1 MSKVQF
7 QHWNSFFK
15 SACQL
20 SNHEKG
26 LQFELLTLNVL
37 KTYPQYAL
45 QLENIWLLRNGV
57 PPDLKKKLNLPNSDE
72 GIDII
77 AQTYSGEYW
86 AIQCKFKA
94 SHQPPSMRELSTF
107 NNLAH
112 THCKNISM
120 AILFH
125 TGERGVKKKHLMGE
139 KYAEL
144 GLEFW
149 LSLSPYQWKAISNA
163 SQSKKTRPEVRNPRE
178 HQKNAIKQAQK
189 HFVSNGNSRG
199 RLIMPCG
206 TGKSLSAFWIAN
218 SLKAKSVIIAVPS
231 LNLIKQ
237 SLEDWTTEFVAIN
250 ESPRPEWQVVC
261 SDDSTSKLRD
271 EFVSDVYSLGI
282 HTTTKVDEI
291 TSFLKKKT
299 KGRKIIFVT
308 YQSSDRLA
316 KASKKAKFTFDLAIL
331 DEAHKTVGVKSKSFS
346 TLLTDKNIS
355 IRTRIFMTA
364 TERVLKSTNDDVLSM
379 DDESVYGK
387 RFYQLTFK
395 DAIHTSPQII
405 SDYKILTIAV
415 TDKQIQELVKK
426 NKFLTDRKNKIEEQD
441 AQSLAAAIALRQATN
456 KYGIKHAISFH
467 RSIKA
472 AENFTKLNERLNSSK
487 VDSIYLS
494 SYHISGQQSA
504 GQRSQLLED
513 FKNDQIALMT
523 NARCLTEGVDVPMI
537 DCVLF
542 ADPKQS
548 IVDIV
553 QAAGRA
559 LRVYPGKKYG
569 YIMMPLIVPDNM
581 EFEAFT
587 ETTPFKQ
594 VAKIVTALST
604 QDERIVEEFKLINQ
618 QKSISGRRIEFT
630 GSIPVGF
637 KLDISTFAK
646 GIDVAYW
653 KRVGRANW
661 RSFEEARQF
670 VRDLNFKGQSNWQ
683 VFRVSTQMPYD
694 IPTNPNLVY
703 QKKGWISWG
712 DWFGTESI
720 ANSKRDFLTFE
731 EAKNISQNLKLK
743 NQVEWF
749 DKYKSGEITKRIP
762 YSPNRFYKEKG
773 WISWGDWLGTN
784 TVYKKT
790 FLSYDE
796 AKKIVHKLNLNSQN
810 EWYSFVKNNLKP
822 HNIPYTPSTSYKNKG
837 WISWADWLNTDNIAP
852 QDIKFLP
859 FREARERVH
868 KMNIKNAK
876 SWFAFCASGN
886 KPKNIPSNPNLEYKN
901 NGWISY
907 GDWLGTKRTSN
918 WRREFL
924 EFNEAKKIV
933 HSLKLKNKKEWDEFC
948 KSGNKPEDIP
958 QKPSRTYRDKGWK
971 GLGDWLGT
979 NTIVSHKISFRP
991 FIDARK
997 FAQSLNLTTTSDWF
1011 NYFKSANRPSDIPFN
1026 PRLSYKNKGWKG
1038 WQDFLGNK

>member
-1 MSKVQF
+1 MMSKVQF
-7 QHWNSFFK
+7 QNWNSFIK

-26 LQFELLTLNVL
+26 LQFELLTLLVL
-37 KTYPQYAL
+37 MTYPQYAL
-45 QLENIWLLRNGV
+45 QLENFWLLRNGV
-57 PPDLKKKLNLPNSDE
+57 PSGLKKRLNLPNSDE

-94 SHQPPSMRELSTF
+94 SQEPPTMRELSTF

-120 AILFH
+120 ALLFH
-125 TGERGVKKKHLMGE
+125 TGESGVRKKYLMGE

-163 SQSKKTRPEVRNPRE
+163 SQSKKTKPEVRNPRE
-178 HQKNAIKQAQK
+178 HQKNAIKLAQE
-189 HFVSNGNSRG
+189 HFVFNGNSRG

-231 LNLIKQ
+231 LNLLKQ

-282 HTTTKVDEI
+282 HTTTKVDAI
-291 TSFLKKKT
+291 AAFLMKKT

-316 KASKKAKFTFDLAIL
+316 EASKKAKFTFDLAIL
-331 DEAHKTVGVKSKSFS
+331 DQAHKTVGVKSKSFS
-346 TLLTDKNIS
+346 ILLTDKNIS
-355 IRTRIFMTA
+355 IRKRIFMTA

-379 DDESVYGK
+379 DDETVYGK

-395 DAIHTSPQII
+395 NAIHTSPQII

-415 TDKQIQELVKK
+415 TDKQIQELVKQ
-426 NKFLTDRKNKIEEQD
+426 NKFLTDSKNKIEEQD

-467 RSIKA
+467 RSIEA
-472 AENFTKLNERLNSSK
+472 AQNFTKLNERLNSSK
-487 VDSIYLS
+487 VDSITLS
-494 SYHISGQQSA
+494 SYHISGQKSA

-537 DCVLF
+537 DSVLF

-569 YIMMPLIVPDNM
+569 YIMMPLIVPDDM

-618 QKSISGRRIEFT
+618 QKSISERRIELT
-630 GSIPVGF
+630 GSIPVGL
-637 KLDISTFAK
+637 KLDISTFAR
-646 GIDVAYW
+646 GIDVKYW
-653 KRVGRANW
+653 ERVGRANW
-661 RSFEEARQF
+661 MSYEESEKF
-670 VRDLNFKGQSNWQ
+670 VH
-683 VFRVSTQMPYD
+683 T
-694 IPTNPNLVY
+694 
-703 QKKGWISWG
+703 
-712 DWFGTESI
+712 
-720 ANSKRDFLTFE
+720 
-731 EAKNISQNLKLK
+731 LKLK
-743 NQVEWF
+743 NQKEWLIYSKNKQRPS
-749 DKYKSGEITKRIP
+749 DIP
-762 YSPNRFYKEKG
+762 SNPNV
-773 WISWGDWLGTN
+773 I
-784 TVYKKT
+784 
-790 FLSYDE
+790 
-796 AKKIVHKLNLNSQN
+796 
-810 EWYSFVKNNLKP
+810 
-822 HNIPYTPSTSYKNKG
+822 YKNKG
-837 WISWADWLNTDNIAP
+837 WISFSKWLGNGNSHGNAAFEDARQWARSKQFKNVSAYRKFCKSDQKPIDIPTAPNTVYRN
-852 QDIKFLP
+852 
-859 FREARERVH
+859 E
-868 KMNIKNAK
+868 
-876 SWFAFCASGN
+876 
-886 KPKNIPSNPNLEYKN
+886 
-901 NGWISY
+901 GWISW
-907 GDWLGTKRTSN
+907 GDFLGNGKIATKDLQFLTFKEARNYIRSKGFLSII
-918 WRREFL
+918 EF
-924 EFNEAKKIV
+924 KKFLL
-933 HSLKLKNKKEWDEFC
+933 SKE
-948 KSGNKPEDIP
+948 
-958 QKPSRTYRDKGWK
+958 
-971 GLGDWLGT
+971 
-979 NTIVSHKISFRP
+979 
-991 FIDARK
+991 
-997 FAQSLNLTTTSDWF
+997 
-1011 NYFKSANRPSDIPFN
+1011 RPSYIHSN
-1026 PRLSYKNKGWKG
+1026 PDVRYKNSGWKG
-1038 WQDFLGNK
+1038 WSDFLGTEIISNADKDFYPYKKAKQLLSKFKVDSKNDYYSKRKAGILDKRFPSNPPQQYKNSGWISWGKFLGTGNTRPGDSIYMSFEKARTFARAQGLTSNKDWAPLILKLKRKDLPRSPDVVYSKIGWKGWPDFLGKK